1 MIVFANGRCSVVILS
16 RPMFALRMGWE
27 SLSSHSFAEAR
38 LRTCTAQG
46 GGGNSAYKRGR
57 GGNSAYKRGK
67 DARRLAEGCKFRF
80 LVSLG
85 CSGQTAISREGLV

>member
-27 SLSSHSFAEAR
+27 SLSLHSFAEAR
-38 LRTCTAQG
+38 LRTCTVRRV
-46 GGGNSAYKRGR
+46 GGNSAYKRGE
-57 GGNSAYKRGK
+57 
-67 DARRLAEGCKFRF
+67 DARRLAEGCKFRI

-85 CSGQTAISREGLV
+85 CSGQIAISREGLV